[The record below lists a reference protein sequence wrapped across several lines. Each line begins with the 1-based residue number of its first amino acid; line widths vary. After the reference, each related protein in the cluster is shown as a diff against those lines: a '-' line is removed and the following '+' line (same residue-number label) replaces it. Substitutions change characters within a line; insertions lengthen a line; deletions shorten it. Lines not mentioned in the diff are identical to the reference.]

1 MSLTETEQEAEES
14 GQGYSLL
21 QAIAIGV
28 NTTSPAYSLAAILA
42 PMALLVGYSTP
53 IVLIVSFIPMAL
65 TSLAFMYLGRRDPD
79 CGTTFSW
86 VSRAIGP
93 RPGFIAGWAVAA
105 AGILVLGSLA
115 ETAITYGF
123 LTFGLDSLAD
133 NRGLV
138 IGCAAVLILL
148 MTGLAIV
155 GSDSSIR
162 LQTILTFVQISIL
175 LAFGVAAAFLA
186 SQTYFPAFDSAW
198 LNPFS
203 SGLNSLVAAMLLGVF
218 AFWGWEAATNLSEEC
233 RKPSDAGKAGVI
245 STIVLLTTY
254 VVVAVFVVIYL
265 GKTNFNA
272 VGESG
277 LVLVDMAGVVFGP
290 VAFLVLLAVFLSAL
304 ASTQSTMVP
313 GSRAV
318 LSMARRGALPAKL
331 GLTHPKFKS
340 PWVSLALLGIIAA
353 GWYLLVSSI
362 SENAMVDTLSSIG
375 ILVAFYYSL
384 TGIACIVYYRRH
396 VTASLKGF
404 LMVGLGPLI
413 GSVGLALMLVVGIRS
428 VSNPADSASGSA
440 WLGLAP
446 PLTIAAVIIILGLLV
461 LLVRMLRHS
470 SFFRRDRERADF
482 TQSPFP
488 LGRDTPIAPG
498 GLLIDCNSSPHDVI
512 SRIDASM
519 GVVTSSRPVTL
530 VFGVHPSGLSGE
542 EMVVAREVLAEE
554 GHEVFTV
561 VEAHLRGLGVRGS
574 LRLFEEANA
583 EQSVRLAQQLVVP
596 SATI

>member
-1 MSLTETEQEAEES
+1 MTTVPTEPQTEETP
-14 GQGYSLL
+14 QGFSLL

-53 IVLIVSFIPMAL
+53 IVLVVSFIPMAL

-93 RPGFIAGWAVAA
+93 RPGFIAGWVIAA

-123 LTFGLDSLAD
+123 LTFGLDSLAV
-133 NRGLV
+133 NRALV
-138 IGCAAVLILL
+138 VGCAAVLILL

-155 GSDSSIR
+155 GSESSVR
-162 LQTILTFVQISIL
+162 LQTILTFVQIGIL
-175 LAFGVAAAFLA
+175 LAFGIGAALLA
-186 SQTYFPAFDSAW
+186 SRTYFPSFDSAW

-203 SGLNSLVAAMLLGVF
+203 SGLGSLVSAMLLGVF

-254 VVVAVFVVIYL
+254 LLVAVFVVIYL

-290 VAFLVLLAVFLSAL
+290 LAFLVLLAVFLSAL

-318 LSMARRGALPAKL
+318 LSMARRGALPARL

-340 PWVSLALLGIIAA
+340 PWVSLALLGGIAA
-353 GWYLLVSSI
+353 CWYLLVSSL
-362 SENAMVDTLSSIG
+362 SENAMVDTLSSLG

-396 VTASLKGF
+396 VTASVRGF

-413 GSVGLALMLVVGIRS
+413 GSVGLAFMLVIGIRS

-446 PLTIAAVIIILGLLV
+446 PLTIAAVILVLGLIVLV
-461 LLVRMLRHS
+461 VRMLRHP
-470 SFFRRDRERADF
+470 SFFARRRERADI

-488 LGRDTPIAPG
+488 LGHDISIAPG
-498 GLLIDCNSSPHDVI
+498 GVLIDCNAMPHEVI
-512 SRIDASM
+512 RRIGESE
-519 GVVTSSRPVTL
+519 GLVTATRPVTL

-542 EMVVAREVLAEE
+542 EMTEAREALAEE
-554 GHEVFTV
+554 GNLVFTA
-561 VEAHLRGLGVRGS
+561 VESHLRAIGVRDS
-574 LRLFEEANA
+574 VRLFEEADS
-583 EQSVRLAQQLVVP
+583 EQSVHRAQNLVDP
-596 SATI
+596 SVTV

>member
-1 MSLTETEQEAEES
+1 MTTVPTEPQTEETP
-14 GQGYSLL
+14 QGFSLL

-53 IVLIVSFIPMAL
+53 IVLVVSFIPMAL

-93 RPGFIAGWAVAA
+93 RPGFIAGWVIAA

-123 LTFGLDSLAD
+123 LTFGLDSLAG
-133 NRGLV
+133 NRALV
-138 IGCAAVLILL
+138 VGCAAVLILL

-155 GSDSSIR
+155 GSESSVR
-162 LQTILTFVQISIL
+162 LQTILTFVQIGIL
-175 LAFGVAAAFLA
+175 LAFGIGAALLA
-186 SQTYFPAFDSAW
+186 SRTYFPSFDSAW

-203 SGLNSLVAAMLLGVF
+203 SGLGSLVSAMLLGVF

-254 VVVAVFVVIYL
+254 LLVAVFVVIYL

-290 VAFLVLLAVFLSAL
+290 LAFLVLLAVFLSAL

-318 LSMARRGALPAKL
+318 LSMARRGALPARL

-340 PWVSLALLGIIAA
+340 PWVSLALLGGIAA
-353 GWYLLVSSI
+353 CWYLLVSSL
-362 SENAMVDTLSSIG
+362 SENAMVDTLSSLG

-396 VTASLKGF
+396 VTASVRGF

-413 GSVGLALMLVVGIRS
+413 GSVGLAFMLVIGIRS

-446 PLTIAAVIIILGLLV
+446 PLTIAAVILVLGLIVLV
-461 LLVRMLRHS
+461 VRMLRHP
-470 SFFRRDRERADF
+470 SFFARRRERADI

-488 LGRDTPIAPG
+488 LGHDISIAPG
-498 GLLIDCNSSPHDVI
+498 GVLIDCNAMPHEVI
-512 SRIDASM
+512 RRIGESE
-519 GVVTSSRPVTL
+519 GLVTATRPVTL

-542 EMVVAREVLAEE
+542 EMTEAREALAEE
-554 GHEVFTV
+554 GNLVFTA
-561 VEAHLRGLGVRGS
+561 VESHLRAIGVRDS
-574 LRLFEEANA
+574 VRLFEEADS
-583 EQSVRLAQQLVVP
+583 EQSVHRAQNLVDP
-596 SATI
+596 SVTV